1 MWANAWH
8 TEQSQ
13 SGSCYYFYKRM
24 RHAPEMTVPP
34 PLAPV
39 GSVCVDSTS
48 LELDL
53 STATVGGSLLLPRSD
68 HPVPCVVIAGGTL
81 SQRRDGELDREGAPH
96 RTAMK
101 RLAESLAKAGYGSF
115 RYDQVGHGASRA
127 KAGWSDLY
135 EGDAQVLGAICD
147 CLRERP
153 ECGKVIVAAESAG
166 AYVACLAA
174 RAGSQADAYVFLGG
188 FCGQA
193 EEIFSYNYGRLAERV
208 ASDQAF
214 GAWAEES
221 RVAPQLAFGR
231 RWREMFAAAKAGQ
244 DYFEVI
250 DGAYRQRVKI
260 TRRREEL
267 DNPPDEMF
275 AYIKAPALAIAGTR
289 DLNVA
294 PHHAAAAVAI
304 MQRAGNLKC
313 RSVLIEGAD
322 HNFQVAPDDADL
334 AFRERYT
341 FASFLRPYHPELD
354 RQILAWLREVAPA
367 ESVRK
372 DGYTQA
378 LQAVEIE
385 PRTATSPE
393 RIKLAPGVTII
404 DDILDREKTAGV
416 DTLEGFIGPLLRTSE
431 MRAHF
436 IDMPAGLYLEE
447 HPHSK
452 GSIIYTVRGKWAL
465 KSLGRWHVMK
475 PGSLYWFGDDIPTGF
490 QVPFR
495 EDAYILIFKAASGD
509 DDDAFIRYLEGMAA
523 KLRKEQAAG
532 TPFRLTDLPA
542 SHPALEFARHVNP
555 RLETG
560 FAIKPE

>member
-1 MWANAWH
+1 
-8 TEQSQ
+8 
-13 SGSCYYFYKRM
+13 M
-24 RHAPEMTVPP
+24 RDDSELIVPTP
-34 PLAPV
+34 SAPV
-39 GSVCVDSTS
+39 SGVSVDSTS

-53 STATVGGSLLLPRSD
+53 STATVGGTLLLPRSD
-68 HPVPCVVIAGGTL
+68 RPLPCVVIAGGTL

-96 RTAMK
+96 RTALK
-101 RLAESLAKAGYGSF
+101 RLAESLATAGYASF

-135 EGDAQVLGAICD
+135 AGDAQVLADICAY
-147 CLRERP
+147 LRGRP
-153 ECGKVIVAAESAG
+153 ECGKLIVAGESAG
-166 AYVACLAA
+166 AYLACLAA
-174 RAGSQADAYVFLGG
+174 RAGSHADGYVFLGG
-188 FCGQA
+188 FCGKA

-208 ASDQAF
+208 ERDQEFAS
-214 GAWAEES
+214 WAEGS
-221 RVAPQLAFGR
+221 QLAPQLAFGR
-231 RWREMFAAAKAGQ
+231 RWREMFAAARAGQ
-244 DYFEVI
+244 DHFEVI

-267 DNPPDEMF
+267 DNPPDEMY
-275 AYIKAPALAIAGTR
+275 AYIKAPALAIAGAR

-294 PHHAAAAVAI
+294 PHHAAAAVAM
-304 MQRAGNLKC
+304 MQRAGNLRC
-313 RSVLIEGAD
+313 RSVLIDGAD
-322 HNFQVAPDDADL
+322 HSFQVAPEDADL

-354 RQILAWLREVAPA
+354 RQILPWLREVAPA
-367 ESVRK
+367 ESVRE
-372 DGYTQA
+372 DGYEQA
-378 LQAVEIE
+378 RQSVEIQ
-385 PRTATSPE
+385 PKTASSPE

-465 KSLGRWHVMK
+465 KSLGRWHMMK

-490 QVPFR
+490 QVPFP
-495 EDAYILIFKAASGD
+495 EDAYILIFKAASGE
-509 DDDAFIRYLEGMAA
+509 DDDAFVRYLESMAEN
-523 KLRKEQAAG
+523 LRKEQSAG
-532 TPFRLTDLPA
+532 TPFRLADLPA

-560 FAIKPE
+560 FTIKPE